1 MGELLGIL
9 ILILLA
15 AAFFKILGF
24 IFQAGFFVVLLPFK
38 ILLAVILGVF
48 ALLLLPVFIVI
59 PILLAALLP
68 LLLIGLGIAGLVY
81 LLK

>member
-1 MGELLGIL
+1 MGELIAIL

-24 IFQAGFFVVLLPFK
+24 IFQAGFFVVMLPIK
-38 ILLAVILGVF
+38 ILFGVLLGVA
-48 ALLLLPVFIVI
+48 ALVLLPVFVVI
-59 PILLAALLP
+59 SVLLSLLFP